1 MSDYPIVYGFC
12 DAGCKR
18 RVPRYDEVDAVL
30 NKNYVSIGLS
40 FEEREADDGSTYY
53 SVVGRGTCPDKDI
66 VIPSSYQ
73 GYPVRAIWKRAFFQ
87 DETITSVTIPR
98 SVKTIWSDAFGDCP
112 SLSAVYLEE
121 GVETI
126 DANAFR
132 DCPSLTSIILP
143 DSVQNIE
150 RYAFYGCTALKKV
163 YLGMNLK
170 EIGDHAFNSEGLEI
184 FYHGTHEQWN
194 AVNLDGEWA
203 SSFTFYV
210 TYAHNMKGAT
220 SSAAGA
226 GGYVPTPAAGNQ
238 AKALLG
244 NGTWGDPE
252 TAKTAERMA
261 SLVAATD
268 NASRPV
274 WFSDSITPTIP
285 RKDND
290 FSYNP
295 STNTLNVKNINT
307 NSTVKRVFAPATLM
321 LTYGEVLD
329 IGELPDGKE
338 LDDLMLVTIGAPYKD
353 GFLGVVGYGVRE
365 YSDDE
370 LAFRF
375 SVDYAYA
382 HLMFSAEIGHGDG
395 SMWMTIGQDGAPVR
409 GWSISSVDGAK
420 LLEITEGDLVPQKVC
435 ITLYFK

>member
-53 SVVGRGTCPDKDI
+53 SVVGRGICPDKDI
-66 VIPSSYQ
+66 VIPSSNQ
-73 GYPVRAIWKRAFFQ
+73 GYPVRTIGERAFFE

-98 SVKTIWSDAFGDCP
+98 SVKTIESGAFWECA

-121 GVETI
+121 GVENI
-126 DANAFR
+126 GISAFR

-220 SSAAGA
+220 DNFDGA
-226 GGYVPTPAAGNQ
+226 GGYVPTPASGSQ
-238 AKALLG
+238 DMALLG
-244 NGTWGDPE
+244 NGTWGDIGDIGGTLPVSKGGTGATTKANARKNLGVYTTRVTITLE
-252 TAKTAERMA
+252 AYSNISDMTAYVYGTADVSASGISSSTGYVSATITRSSASSSSAVLRNTSVSAERW
-261 SLVAATD
+261 S
-268 NASRPV
+268 N
-274 WFSDSITPTIP
+274 SITVVAGI
-285 RKDND
+285 
-290 FSYNP
+290 
-295 STNTLNVKNINT
+295 NV
-307 NSTVKRVFAPATLM
+307 P
-321 LTYGEVLD
+321 
-329 IGELPDGKE
+329 IGE
-338 LDDLMLVTIGAPYKD
+338 
-353 GFLGVVGYGVRE
+353 RE
-365 YSDDE
+365 DWIDKT
-370 LAFRF
+370 LT
-375 SVDYAYA
+375 VDIIY
-382 HLMFSAEIGHGDG
+382 I
-395 SMWMTIGQDGAPVR
+395 V
-409 GWSISSVDGAK
+409 
-420 LLEITEGDLVPQKVC
+420 
-435 ITLYFK
+435 